1 MLALAAKRNALFMGF
16 SALVLSACSDVTG
29 PESSAIVPLRSESV
43 WIPGSGREPFKVYTQ
58 NAYLGGDTGPIFSI
72 DFGNVPALAAATNVF
87 WAQVQASHIPDRA
100 AAIVEQIDRARP
112 HLVALQEVFRFRLID
127 FSSGSAMITPAGDL
141 LASIEDAIAA
151 RGLPYTVVRV
161 QANTALGYPPSM
173 ALPGLPLSQT
183 TFLGFED
190 RIAVLRRNDVAL
202 SSVASG
208 NFTQGYPLGPL
219 SLRRGWIRV
228 TTDVDGTPH
237 HLIATHLEGQA
248 LAPIQALQASELVS
262 SVAGGLGGV
271 TILAGDF
278 NSDAANPGAPSW
290 TPTYD
295 ALVAS
300 GFTDAWL
307 ASGQAAGDPGYTCCQ
322 NPDLT
327 NGSSVL
333 DERIDFVLVRD
344 GRSRGM
350 RSGSIQ
356 VEIVGEEQADRVPGT
371 GLWPADHAG
380 LVAGLRLAPGLSVTG
395 G

>member
-1 MLALAAKRNALFMGF
+1 MPAIAAKRNALILGF
-16 SALVLSACSDVTG
+16 SALALSACTDVTG
-29 PESSAIVPLRSESV
+29 PEPTALVPLRSESLWV
-43 WIPGSGREPFKVYTQ
+43 PGSGKEPFKVYTQ
-58 NAYLGGDTGPIFSI
+58 NAYLGGDTGPIFSV
-72 DFGNVPALAAATNVF
+72 DFQDPIALASATNVF
-87 WAQVQASHIPDRA
+87 WTQVQASHIPDRA

-112 HLVALQEVFRFRLID
+112 HLVALEEVFRFQLINVTT
-127 FSSGSAMITPAGDL
+127 GVITPSGDL

-161 QANTALGYPPSM
+161 QANTSLGYPPSP

-183 TFLGFED
+183 TFLGIED
-190 RIAVLRRNDVAL
+190 RIALLRRNDVAL

-208 NFTQGYPLGPL
+208 NFTTGFQLGPL

-237 HLIATHLEGQA
+237 HLIATHLEGQT
-248 LAPIQALQASELVS
+248 LAPIQALQANELLNV
-262 SVAGGLGGV
+262 VAAGLGGV
-271 TILAGDF
+271 TVLAGDF

-295 ALVAS
+295 ALVTA

-327 NGSSVL
+327 NGPSVL

-344 GRSRGM
+344 ARARGG

-356 VEIVGEEQADRVPGT
+356 VEIVGEEQADRAPGS

-380 LVAGLRLAPGLSVTG
+380 LVAGLRLAPGLSMTG
-395 G
+395 S